1 MVQVLYIDVLFILN
15 LIMDFYIFVIAAI
28 IFNHSIKKSNL
39 IIGSILAAGLY
50 CLGFIVPVLRNLPLY
65 LYYFFIP
72 IMPILMIFKPN
83 TLKMFIKVFLISHF
97 AAFLIGG
104 AVFNS
109 YYICLALGIVHSLSM
124 IIPILIGGMICLI
137 IYLSSN
143 FIRKRFIMPHFEYDL
158 SLCKDGEHIQL
169 KGFLDSGNCLY
180 TLSSHKP
187 VSVVPYEDVKPLLSE
202 GEKGVMSE
210 CFKYGI
216 QESLNKVHQ
225 EMAKIYLIP
234 YESIGCKEGILLGIV
249 VDHMTISKGAY
260 CQVFDK
266 CVIGVV
272 QNQVFNRQN
281 YSALIHPDYL
291 LRP

>member
-1 MVQVLYIDVLFILN
+1 MVQVLYKDVLLILN

-50 CLGFIVPVLRNLPLY
+50 CIGFIVPVLRNLPLY

-234 YESIGCKEGILLGIV
+234 YESIGCKEGILLGIG
-249 VDHMTISKGAY
+249 VDHMTIS
-260 CQVFDK
+260 
-266 CVIGVV
+266 
-272 QNQVFNRQN
+272 
-281 YSALIHPDYL
+281 
-291 LRP
+291 